1 MAKGVAIV
9 DTDRKTLHVN
19 STWCDI
25 TGYAVGDVVGR
36 ADRCPFRLLAGP
48 ATDDLALRAIDQ
60 AIAATANKR
69 KTPKE
74 RPNSSRLPG
83 RVEARF
89 ARRKPPP
96 DAMAALP
103 AAACALVGRSQPR
116 ISRNSP
122 PWVKENGLP

>member
-60 AIAATANKR
+60 AIARGTEVKGEILAYKR
-69 KTPKE
+69 DGTEFWNEPVVIPQDHKE
-74 RPNSSRLPG
+74 QHFSSIESSASLHCTHTQPWAG
-83 RVEARF
+83 F
-89 ARRKPPP
+89 
-96 DAMAALP
+96 
-103 AAACALVGRSQPR
+103 SFPR
-116 ISRNSP
+116 IALRFP
-122 PWVKENGLP
+122 I